1 MRIDYLYYLEKQM
14 VIPIDEILGVGLK
27 VENFMDK
34 LFLHHYQ
41 YFLVCQQINSLRADI
56 EIQENN
62 NDNKIVKPV
71 FEFIN
76 LSKNNSKKLWYYEN
90 EIIEKQLSILKEKNS
105 DNEIKS
111 FENKIK
117 LLKTIRGI
125 KYIDKEKKVRKSK
138 NKIDKIMEIDDE
150 LAMTHRYD

>member
-1 MRIDYLYYLEKQM
+1 
-14 VIPIDEILGVGLK
+14 
-27 VENFMDK
+27 
-34 LFLHHYQ
+34 
-41 YFLVCQQINSLRADI
+41 
-56 EIQENN
+56 
-62 NDNKIVKPV
+62 
-71 FEFIN
+71 

-90 EIIEKQLSILKEKNS
+90 EIIEKKLEILKEKNS

-125 KYIDKEKKVRKSK
+125 KYTDKEKKVRKSK

-150 LAMTHRYD
+150 LAMTNRYD

>member
-1 MRIDYLYYLEKQM
+1 
-14 VIPIDEILGVGLK
+14 
-27 VENFMDK
+27 

-41 YFLVCQQINSLRADI
+41 HFLVCQHINSLRVDI

-90 EIIEKQLSILKEKNS
+90 EIIEKQLSILKQKNNINEEINS
-105 DNEIKS
+105 IVNNYQNIDEIKS
-111 FENKIK
+111 FENKIN
-117 LLKTIRGI
+117 LLKRIRGI
-125 KYIDKEKKVRKSK
+125 KYTDKEKKVRKSK

-150 LAMTHRYD
+150 LAMTNRYD